1 MLREKVTLAYVKE
14 KERNSIDSIDPNVR
28 VVRRHW
34 CILQDV
40 YRIRSSLV
48 HRHHDKAEYSNKS
61 RCTSK
66 RRRANAGPML
76 APGHRQRANIRPTLG
91 FNSVSDPV
99 ILYLYTNKNKQPNL
113 TTLKYFENNRETKG
127 VFSIWNHH
135 KYLALSASFE
145 YPMWTLWVSAIYIF
159 NSFSARKIDWTKVYD
174 TIIRSACFS
183 SISPSILNRFSW
195 NFAQDIFRLCHII
208 GKKFAKFYWIFQ
220 KLDHLTCNKIPELV

>member
-1 MLREKVTLAYVKE
+1 MLREEVTLVYVKE

-34 CILQDV
+34 CILKDV
-40 YRIRSSLV
+40 YRIRSGLV

-76 APGHRQRANIRPTLG
+76 AQGHRRWANIGPTLG

-99 ILYLYTNKNKQPNL
+99 ILYLYTNKNKQTNL

-127 VFSIWNHH
+127 FFSIWNHH
-135 KYLALSASFE
+135 KYLALSAAFE
-145 YPMWTLWVSAIYIF
+145 YPMWTLWVYGHLHFQFFQCAE
-159 NSFSARKIDWTKVYD
+159 
-174 TIIRSACFS
+174 
-183 SISPSILNRFSW
+183 NR
-195 NFAQDIFRLCHII
+195 
-208 GKKFAKFYWIFQ
+208 
-220 KLDHLTCNKIPELV
+220 LD